1 MKTSSAELQHDMPVE
16 TETNNNWRLSTN
28 IRHTIIYPAILVLIS
43 LSVNYLF
50 ILYVLPSFPFGN
62 IIYAAAFL
70 LIGLLHI
77 FILPKWLSPIW
88 EQGFSYATIYTI
100 VLAITISMCSLILF
114 SLGINQLQ
122 LQVIAVVAATAFLLP
137 YAFYA
142 TIYYFRSIG
151 ARQYQPWF
159 IPPDVEPDTRMS
171 LLLNSIHFKIKINI
185 KDSDIAPTK
194 FIITLSPKLKLS
206 VVFLRFLY
214 DRHDI
219 IEMTDSNGYPY
230 GWLFSIKKR
239 LGKKMLDPDLT
250 LVENG
255 VKEDDIILVERV
267 LEY

>member
-1 MKTSSAELQHDMPVE
+1 MKTSSAELQQHEISV
-16 TETNNNWRLSTN
+16 ETNNSWSLSAN
-28 IRHTIIYPAILVLIS
+28 IRHTVICPALLILIS
-43 LSVNYLF
+43 LTVNYLF
-50 ILYVLPSFPFGN
+50 VLYVLPAFPFAN

-70 LIGLLHI
+70 LVGLLHI
-77 FILPKWLSPIW
+77 LISPKWLSHLW
-88 EQGFSYATIYTI
+88 EQSFMFGTIYTV
-100 VLAITISMCSLILF
+100 VLAILVSMSTLILF
-114 SLGINQLQ
+114 SLGINPEQLK
-122 LQVIAVVAATAFLLP
+122 VIAAVAATAFLLP

-151 ARQYQPWF
+151 AKQYQPWF

-185 KDSDIAPTK
+185 KDSDAAPTK

-239 LGKKMLDPDLT
+239 FGKKMLDPDLT
-250 LVENG
+250 LLENG

-267 LEY
+267 VEY